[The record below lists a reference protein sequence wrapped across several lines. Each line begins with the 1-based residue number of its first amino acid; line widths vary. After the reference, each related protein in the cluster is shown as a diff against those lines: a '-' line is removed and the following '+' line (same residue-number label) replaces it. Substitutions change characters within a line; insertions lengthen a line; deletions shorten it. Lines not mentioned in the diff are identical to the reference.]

1 MFRIHCLLICPFVF
15 HACGEVVRFL
25 SPGDNVSLPC
35 DCSEKLAC
43 QLKHLRWIRFT
54 ANRLMEI
61 INTGDKTNNSRF
73 CVRDNVMEISEMN
86 SQDSGRYYCV
96 EHSYSY
102 LSFLDNGTV
111 LQVGD
116 VWTNESKLLVMKDK
130 SGNRTEKG
138 SRLQCVATGLVS
150 PWVNV
155 TWHFSGMHGE
165 GTVLGQTRSFMEP
178 SGKYCVISER
188 IPPPWLVELLSEDGA
203 ALNDD
208 VLDEVGVWWCEL
220 QTGKN
225 SSVKSQLFG
234 QQTRSEWCI
243 PVISTV
249 LALCILF
256 VSLASITCFNLLHR
270 SPDSVPQE
278 TLPSPSHGSRDGYT
292 DVTYTHL
299 DFKKASQ
306 NGRRHAEKGRRREE
320 DRMVYSEVR
329 YNC

>member
-15 HACGEVVRFL
+15 HACGEVLRFL
-25 SPGDNVSLPC
+25 SPGDNVTLPC
-35 DCSEKLAC
+35 NCSESFAC
-43 QLKHLRWIRFT
+43 QVQHLRWIRLT
-54 ANRLMEI
+54 PNRSMEI

-73 CVRDNVMEISEMN
+73 CVRQKVMEITKMKSE
-86 SQDSGRYYCV
+86 DSGRYYCV

-102 LSFLDNGTV
+102 LSFMDNGTV

-116 VWTNESKLLVMKDK
+116 VWTNESKLLVMKDE
-130 SGNRTEKG
+130 SGNRTENR

-150 PWVNV
+150 PWVSV

-165 GTVLGQTRSFMEP
+165 GDFLGQTWSFMEP
-178 SGKYCVISER
+178 SGKYCVISEPV
-188 IPPPWLVELLSEDGA
+188 IPPWLLEQLSEDGVP
-203 ALNDD
+203 LNGD
-208 VLDEVGVWWCEL
+208 VQDEMGAWWCEL

-225 SSVKSQLFG
+225 SSVKSQVFG
-234 QQTRSEWCI
+234 HQTHSEWCI

-256 VSLASITCFNLLHR
+256 LSLASITCFNLLHR
-270 SPDSVPQE
+270 SPDSVPPE
-278 TLPSPSHGSRDGYT
+278 TLPSPSHDSRDVYT

-306 NGRRHAEKGRRREE
+306 NGRRHAEKGRSSKE
-320 DRMVYSEVR
+320 DRLVYSEVR